1 MTTPKDTLS
10 AALAASLVPETDVGF
25 GPTSAVEGQS
35 DDRCGI
41 LVRVSKEMRRDLK
54 LAAIDRGTTVQDL
67 MLEAITV
74 VLASAQSPAP

>member
-1 MTTPKDTLS
+1 MNTSKGPLS
-10 AALAASLVPETDVGF
+10 AALAVRLVPETEDGF
-25 GPTSAVEGQS
+25 GPPMAAESQS

-41 LVRVSKEMRRDLK
+41 LVRVTKEMRRDLK

-74 VLASAQSPAP
+74 VLASAPRPGP

>member
-10 AALAASLVPETDVGF
+10 AALAASLVPESDDGF
-25 GPTSAVEGQS
+25 GPPSAMESQG

-41 LVRVSKEMRRDLK
+41 LVRVSKEMRRELK
-54 LAAIDRGTTVQDL
+54 RAAIDRGTTVQDL

-74 VLASAQSPAP
+74 VLASAPTPGP